1 MMTGSYWLA
10 ERWLQ
15 AVTMSRELRT
25 EVRKGRIIAN
35 RGRVMNLQV
44 RPGLMTADV
53 QSDTGGEHSVKIRM
67 PTLDDEEWSEA
78 LDEISAEA
86 NHAANLLDGRLSVAI
101 ATIFERAGADL
112 FAHDYRDMRHFCTTP
127 ELHAPLSVYAIATH
141 FAFAEAIEANAF
153 VLFEFRG
160 RSRKELVAELR
171 TRRSSSLSA
180 TSSVEDEGSE
190 VESVKRL
197 ADGFWSRGVIPHLA
211 FHFHSAPLS
220 GADGLPVIRAL
231 GAAPLNTDPESVADV
246 LAPIAK
252 LATVRIDEVMNEVQR
267 LQRQAPLSPDPNHA
281 STLDDMLVAAAHQH
295 GELTTSFVSNAL
307 GCNIV
312 EARRYLSWLV
322 EEGRLT
328 KTGRARGTKYLP
340 IEQGA

>member
-1 MMTGSYWLA
+1 MMTGSHWLA

-67 PTLDDEEWSEA
+67 PPLDGEEWSEA

-101 ATIFERAGADL
+101 ATIFERVGADL

-160 RSRKELVAELR
+160 RSRKELVA
-171 TRRSSSLSA
+171 
-180 TSSVEDEGSE
+180 
-190 VESVKRL
+190 
-197 ADGFWSRGVIPHLA
+197 
-211 FHFHSAPLS
+211 
-220 GADGLPVIRAL
+220 
-231 GAAPLNTDPESVADV
+231 
-246 LAPIAK
+246 
-252 LATVRIDEVMNEVQR
+252 
-267 LQRQAPLSPDPNHA
+267 
-281 STLDDMLVAAAHQH
+281 
-295 GELTTSFVSNAL
+295 
-307 GCNIV
+307 
-312 EARRYLSWLV
+312 
-322 EEGRLT
+322 
-328 KTGRARGTKYLP
+328 
-340 IEQGA
+340 